1 MDELERTLSP
11 VSGEELAHA
20 KEQLAQLEENI
31 AAVDAEIANG
41 QGAAGRLNELLRRKS
56 AAARRVAEIA
66 SGAAEDHLRAVN
78 ERRAVYDGLLA
89 RQKRMEAEMAG
100 LKQRLDDGIPA

>member
-1 MDELERTLSP
+1 MPESSLRSWRKTS
-11 VSGEELAHA
+11 
-20 KEQLAQLEENI
+20 

-78 ERRAVYDGLLA
+78 ECRPYTTDCLPGKSAWKRRWPV
-89 RQKRMEAEMAG
+89 
-100 LKQRLDDGIPA
+100 